1 MRRASRHIGRTS
13 RRAGAWALCALFFG
27 AGMAGLAA
35 AAEPGQPASAA
46 AQAKPAA
53 APPVAAPQAGAYTYN
68 PEGRRDPFVSLISR
82 GFDNSGRRSGKPAE
96 GVSGMAVADLILKGV
111 FQSRGRYVAIVQG
124 PDNKSYTVRVNDRLF
139 DGFVRAITSNE
150 IVLIQEVNDPLSVSK
165 QREVRKSLRVA
176 SEPK

>member
-1 MRRASRHIGRTS
+1 MRRTS
-13 RRAGAWALCALFFG
+13 RRVGRNPGRLSVWVSCALLFG
-27 AGMAGLAA
+27 AASAGVAA
-35 AAEPGQPASAA
+35 AVQSGQPSSAA
-46 AQAKPAA
+46 SQAKPGETATGA
-53 APPVAAPQAGAYTYN
+53 GAQAGAYTYN

-82 GFDNSGRRSGKPAE
+82 GFDSSGRRQGKPAE

-124 PDNKSYTVRVNDRLF
+124 PDNRSYNIRVNDRLF

-165 QREVRKSLRVA
+165 QREVRKSLRA
-176 SEPK
+176 PSEPK